1 MGIGAARTTEILTT
15 FILPT
20 LLLAALYALAALAW
34 VAIFQATGVLNLATG
49 SFILLGPY
57 FVLGLTTQYGVALA
71 VALPIALCLA
81 GAAAVVSY
89 QSMLRPLAGRPIL
102 APIIVTLGVSI
113 ALNALV
119 QIVWGPAPRAITS
132 PNALGVLHLDSGRQV
147 PLLNIVII
155 VVSFAFVLA
164 VLLVSRFTRLGILM
178 RASAENSLRAE
189 QLGIGIHR
197 MASIGWG
204 IAGVAA
210 ALTGLTYSLESFMSP
225 DLALLGVKGLAPAML
240 GGFQSP
246 GGAIL
251 GALVVAFLETGAV
264 SVLGG
269 TVREV
274 VPFVVLLAIL
284 LVRPQG
290 LFGKPTYLRV

>member
-1 MGIGAARTTEILTT
+1 MLTT
-15 FILPT
+15 FVLPT
-20 LLLAALYALAALAW
+20 LLLAALYALTALAW

-57 FVLGLTTQYGVALA
+57 FVLGLATQHGVALA
-71 VALPIALCLA
+71 IALPIALLLA
-81 GAAAVVSY
+81 GAAAVLSY

-102 APIIVTLGVSI
+102 APVIVTLGISI
-113 ALNALV
+113 ALNAIV
-119 QIVWGPAPRAITS
+119 QIIWGAGSRAITT
-132 PNALGVLHLDSGRQV
+132 PNVLGVLHLDGGRQV
-147 PLLNIVII
+147 PFLSIVIV

-164 VLLVSRFTRLGILM
+164 ILLLSRFTRLGILM

-197 MASIGWG
+197 MASIGWA

-210 ALTGLTYSLESFMSP
+210 ALTGLTYALQSFVSP

-251 GALVVAFLETGAV
+251 GALIVAFLETGAV
-264 SVLGG
+264 SIWGG
-269 TVREV
+269 SVRDV
-274 VPFVVLLAIL
+274 VPFIVLLVIL